1 MANPLTPGTPIQE
14 RRAED
19 AVPGLSPSEFA
30 RLWLQEVPKVV
41 ARHQEERL
49 QVRQALGLTS

>member
-1 MANPLTPGTPIQE
+1 MANPLTPTTLNQD
-14 RRAED
+14 RRSDEASPALPPAE
-19 AVPGLSPSEFA
+19 FT

-49 QVRQALGLTS
+49 LVQRELGLLS